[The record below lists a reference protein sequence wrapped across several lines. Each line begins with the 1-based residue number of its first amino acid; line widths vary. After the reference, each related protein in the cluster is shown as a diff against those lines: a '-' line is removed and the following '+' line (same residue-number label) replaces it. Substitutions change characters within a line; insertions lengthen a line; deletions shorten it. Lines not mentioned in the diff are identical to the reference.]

1 MKEDKRKRKF
11 KKVYK
16 NNKIYVKVAR
26 EMIYFFV
33 GIGYLIK
40 ETLIE
45 TFKDI
50 VRLITGLIY
59 LLIQLL
65 KGINTLV
72 VKLFNKL
79 PKLAKIAVIYCLIA
93 LSLNGLFNEKV
104 IYIETNAEEQ
114 EETFEFKMEIP
125 AQNEELKTYVDEQ
138 ITLKNKVCE
147 NKIACDIYETSL
159 NKGLSTEQA
168 ILLVS
173 ISKHETGH
181 WSSNAFINKNNF
193 GGICNSSGIKYYSSY
208 EEGLNAFIDLLINRY
223 FNRGLNTI
231 EQIGNVY
238 CPVGASN
245 DPNGLNQHW
254 IPKVSQYYNNY
265 LGK

>member
-1 MKEDKRKRKF
+1 MKEDKRRRKF

-16 NNKIYVKVAR
+16 NNKMYVKVAR

-65 KGINTLV
+65 KGINTLGA
-72 VKLFNKL
+72 KLFNKL

-104 IYIETNAEEQ
+104 IYIETNAQEQ
-114 EETFEFKMEIP
+114 EKLFEFKIEIP
-125 AQNEELKTYVDEQ
+125 EQNEELKNYVDEQ

-147 NKIACDIYETSL
+147 NKIACDIYEQSL

-173 ISKHETGH
+173 ISKHETGR

-208 EEGLNAFIDLLINRY
+208 NEGLNAFIDLLINRY

-231 EQIGNVY
+231 EQIGAVY

-245 DPNGLNQHW
+245 DPNNKNIHW
-254 IPKVSQYYNNY
+254 IPTVTQFYNEY
-265 LGK
+265 LTK